1 MSGRGIWAFF
11 FILVIAVLVGY
22 LFLKTSS
29 PLLPEVRVPQT
40 KESSSL
46 VAEVKRAADFLYSF
60 PVSVFSKLSD
70 ALIGQ
75 PRRLLD
81 EAISLT
87 KQSMEVEQRK
97 VSLEYKAQVLRQY
110 LDQIKRA
117 PRRAI
122 DTKTF
127 DKWLSDFLR
136 WLTEEGSSQG
146 LLSRERPPVPRGR
159 PDRAIRKLLSENRR
173 ELIRA
178 RRMLAK
184 ISSKAK
190 QDIRLAS
197 LCSFCS
203 MLFTVFVCGF
213 LVAAICLCRRHF
225 IRDKSHLTA
234 IKPETDA
241 SKDFLSLKKVPP
253 DAEVLS
259 KAKRQGFFSEALAEV
274 LGILCA
280 YRRWPASVDSAGHGR
295 AEGGLYRHS
304 VSVMERMLDSAPAEM
319 DKREVAICGLSHDLG
334 KILTY
339 KEIDGKWVKTGMYHD
354 VLSGAILRALSTNG
368 FSKEAASR
376 ILLVVSHHHRPFDL
390 PLNVPE
396 GTREMLELLTRCDA
410 EVAREEKEPKGPQA
424 SV

>member
-1 MSGRGIWAFF
+1 MSGRGIWALF
-11 FILVIAVLVGY
+11 FILVIAGVVGY

-29 PLLPEVRVPQT
+29 LSLPEVRVPQT

-46 VAEVKRAADFLYSF
+46 VAEVKKAVDFLYSF

-87 KQSMEVEQRK
+87 KQAMEAEQRK
-97 VSLEYKAQVLRQY
+97 VSLEYRAEVLRHY
-110 LDQIKRA
+110 LDEIKRA
-117 PRRAI
+117 PRRAMN
-122 DTKTF
+122 TETF
-127 DKWLSDFLR
+127 DKWFSDFLEQ
-136 WLTEEGSSQG
+136 LTENSSSQG
-146 LLSRERPPVPRGR
+146 LLSRERPRER
-159 PDRAIRKLLSENRR
+159 PDRTIRKLLSKNRR
-173 ELIRA
+173 DLIRA

-184 ISSKAK
+184 TSSRAK
-190 QDIRLAS
+190 RDIRLAC

-213 LVAAICLCRRHF
+213 LVAAICLCRRYF

-241 SKDFLSLKKVPP
+241 SKASLSLKKAPP
-253 DAEVLS
+253 DPEVLS

-304 VSVMERMLDSAPAEM
+304 ISVMERMLDSAPAGM

-396 GTREMLELLTRCDA
+396 GTRELLELLTRCDA
-410 EVAREEKEPKGPQA
+410 EVARAEKESKGPQA

>member
-1 MSGRGIWAFF
+1 MSGRYIWPLF
-11 FILVIAVLVGY
+11 FILVIAGLVGY

-46 VAEVKRAADFLYSF
+46 VAEVKRAVDFLYSF

-75 PRRLLD
+75 PRHLLD

-87 KQSMEVEQRK
+87 KQAIEVEERK
-97 VSLEYKAQVLRQY
+97 VSLEYKAQVLRHY

-117 PRRAI
+117 PRRAM
-122 DTKTF
+122 DTETF
-127 DKWLSDFLR
+127 DKWFSDFLG
-136 WLTEEGSSQG
+136 WLTDDNSSQG
-146 LLSRERPPVPRGR
+146 VLTGERPRERP
-159 PDRAIRKLLSENRR
+159 DKAIRKLLLENRR
-173 ELIRA
+173 DLIRS
-178 RRMLAK
+178 RRELAK
-184 ISSKAK
+184 ISSKAR
-190 QDIRLAS
+190 QNIRLAC
-197 LCSFCS
+197 LCSFFS
-203 MLFTVFVCGF
+203 MLFSVFICGF
-213 LVAAICLCRRHF
+213 LVAAICLCRRYF

-234 IKPETDA
+234 IRPETDA
-241 SKDFLSLKKVPP
+241 SKALLSLKKAPP
-253 DAEVLS
+253 DPEILS